1 MKFGEIMGNTRTLK
15 HLLYVGL
22 ILALLIS
29 ALFLSIAAMSGL
41 FEWDSWTRLW
51 ARFSIEEFE
60 RLIESWG
67 AWGVFAAIGLMIVHS
82 FIPFPAEFVAIAN
95 GMIYGTLWGTIITWV
110 GAMLGA
116 FLSFGLTRMLGRPF
130 VKKMLSN
137 NRLQTVDDW
146 VAHHGGKTL
155 LLSRF
160 IPVISFNLINYAAGL
175 TRLSWWTFA
184 WATGLGILPLTTIM
198 VIMGDQMETLPW
210 YAWGLLGA
218 VGLAL
223 WLLAHHLSKPK
234 NRETDLL
241 DVN

>member
-1 MKFGEIMGNTRTLK
+1 MRNARTLK
-15 HLLYVGL
+15 HQFYIGVTLVLL
-22 ILALLIS
+22 LAAVFI
-29 ALFLSIAAMSGL
+29 SIAAMSGL
-41 FEWDSWTRLW
+41 FDWDSWTRLW
-51 ARFSIEEFE
+51 AQFSIEEFE

-67 AWGVFAAIGLMIVHS
+67 PWGVLAAIGLMIVHS
-82 FIPFPAEFVAIAN
+82 FVPFPAEFVAIAN
-95 GMIYGTLWGTIITWV
+95 GMIYGTFWGTVITWV

-116 FLSFGLTRMLGRPF
+116 FLSFGLTRVFGRPF
-130 VKKMLSN
+130 VSKMLSA
-137 NRLQTVDDW
+137 NRLQAVDDW

-210 YAWGLLGA
+210 YAWILLFA
-218 VGLAL
+218 VGVAL

-234 NRETDLL
+234 NEGKFI
-241 DVN
+241 

>member
-1 MKFGEIMGNTRTLK
+1 MGNVQTSK
-15 HLLYVGL
+15 HLLYVGVV
-22 ILALLIS
+22 LALLLSIV
-29 ALFLSIAAMSGL
+29 FLSAAAMVGL
-41 FEWDSWTRLW
+41 FEGDSWTRLW
-51 ARFSIEEFE
+51 AHISIEEFE

-67 AWGVFAAIGLMIVHS
+67 PWGVFMAIGLMVIHS

-95 GMIYGTLWGTIITWV
+95 GMVYGAIWGTVITWV

-130 VKKMLSN
+130 VDKMLAH
-137 NRLQTVDDW
+137 RQWQTVDNW
-146 VAHHGGKTL
+146 VASHGGKTL

-198 VIMGDQMETLPW
+198 VIMGDQMDALPW
-210 YAWGLLGA
+210 YAWCLLGVA
-218 VGLAL
+218 GLAL
-223 WLLAHHLSKPK
+223 WLFAHRMSKPRP
-234 NRETDLL
+234 NQ
-241 DVN
+241 

>member
-1 MKFGEIMGNTRTLK
+1 MGNARTIK
-15 HLLYVGL
+15 YVFYWGVL
-22 ILALLIS
+22 LALLLCVTALS
-29 ALFLSIAAMSGL
+29 AAAMIGI
-41 FEWDSWTRLW
+41 FTWDNWTHLW
-51 ARFSIEEFE
+51 AQISIEEFE

-67 AWGVFAAIGLMIVHS
+67 AWGVFAAIGLMVVHS

-95 GMIYGTLWGTIITWV
+95 GMVYGSFWGTVITWV

-116 FLSFGLTRMLGRPF
+116 FLSFGLTRVLGRPF
-130 VKKMLSN
+130 VDKMVSSK
-137 NRLQTVDDW
+137 RVQTIDNW

-184 WATGLGILPLTTIM
+184 WATGIGILPLTTIM

-210 YAWGLLGA
+210 YAWGLLFMA
-218 VGLAL
+218 GLVL
-223 WLLAHHLSKPK
+223 WLLAHHLSKPAGI
-234 NRETDLL
+234 DS
-241 DVN
+241 DS

>member
-1 MKFGEIMGNTRTLK
+1 MSNARTLK
-15 HLLYVGL
+15 HQLYIGISLVLL
-22 ILALLIS
+22 LAVV
-29 ALFLSIAAMSGL
+29 FLSAAAMSGL

-60 RLIESWG
+60 HLIESWG
-67 AWGVFAAIGLMIVHS
+67 PWGVLAAIGLMIVHS
-82 FIPFPAEFVAIAN
+82 FVPFPAEFVAIAN
-95 GMIYGTLWGTIITWV
+95 GMIYGTFWGTVITWV

-116 FLSFGLTRMLGRPF
+116 FLSFGLTRVFGRPF
-130 VKKMLSN
+130 VSKMLSTH
-137 NRLQTVDDW
+137 RLETVDDW
-146 VAHHGGKTL
+146 VADHGGKTL

-210 YAWGLLGA
+210 YAWILLGA
-218 VGLAL
+218 VGVAL
-223 WLLAHHLSKPK
+223 WLIAHHLSKPK
-234 NRETDLL
+234 NGRKTI
-241 DVN
+241 